1 MKLLKENLLQIAL
14 FQAILALLGSLY
26 FSEFMK
32 LPPCMLC
39 WYQRICMYPL
49 ILILSVS
56 IWKKDKNVLL
66 YSLPLSIIGTIIAL
80 YHNLLYYKIIP
91 ESIAPCT
98 LGISC
103 TTKQIEWFGFITIPL
118 LSLCAFLLITILLI
132 LYRKYSSK

>member
-66 YSLPLSIIGTIIAL
+66 YTLPLSIIGTIIAL

-91 ESIAPCT
+91 ESVAPCT

-103 TTKQIEWFGFITIPL
+103 TTKQIEWFGFITIPF
-118 LSLCAFLLITILLI
+118 LSLCAFLLITFLLI